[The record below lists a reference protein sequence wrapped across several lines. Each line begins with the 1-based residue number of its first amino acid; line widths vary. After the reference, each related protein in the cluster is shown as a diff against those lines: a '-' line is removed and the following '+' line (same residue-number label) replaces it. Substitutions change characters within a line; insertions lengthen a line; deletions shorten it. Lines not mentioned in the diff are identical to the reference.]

1 MSPAIAKCLALILP
15 NDKSQLITTV
25 LRSKG
30 PGNKGITK
38 EVSMCEVGQQGDGG
52 EGQGIYT
59 HTCIPQAGAG
69 SLTLI
74 SNLAVG
80 LQAAYV

>member
-1 MSPAIAKCLALILP
+1 M
-15 NDKSQLITTV
+15 
-25 LRSKG
+25 
-30 PGNKGITK
+30 
-38 EVSMCEVGQQGDGG
+38 SMCEVGQQGDGG

-80 LQAAYV
+80 LQAGYV